1 VERIQKLY
9 PPPDD
14 VEPSSWPSPSS

>member
-14 VEPSSWPSPSS
+14 VEPSSRSSPSS